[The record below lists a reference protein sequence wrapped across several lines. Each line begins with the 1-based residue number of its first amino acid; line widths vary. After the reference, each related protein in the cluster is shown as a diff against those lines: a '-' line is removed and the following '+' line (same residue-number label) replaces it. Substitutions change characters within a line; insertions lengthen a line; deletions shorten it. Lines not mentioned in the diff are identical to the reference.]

1 MSMTI
6 EEAQKT
12 ITFQSN
18 QLRVLSEQHVAT
30 IADFQ
35 RQHGEI
41 VGPLNEQI
49 TVLSE
54 TVRALKEEHARLLE
68 QMAAAEA
75 RIPKDV
81 AKPAPE
87 PAAAA

>member
-6 EEAQKT
+6 EEAQTT
-12 ITFQSN
+12 ITFQAN
-18 QLRVLSEQHVAT
+18 QLRLLSEQHVAT

-41 VGPLNEQI
+41 VGVLNQQVA
-49 TVLSE
+49 TLNE
-54 TVRALKEEHARLLE
+54 TVRSLKEENVLLQE
-68 QMAAAEA
+68 NLAAAEA

-81 AKPAPE
+81 AEPAPE
-87 PAAAA
+87 PAAG